1 MKYEKTAFMYKVEE
15 SSTELDITAG
25 IFEAEGGVSEYHL
38 LLTLV
43 RAGGEF
49 AAQVEAIHEGLGKL
63 LLDKGWGENS
73 VVYRRY
79 FLSDAA
85 NQTEILSSSLT
96 KEAGRNIS
104 VIQQAPA
111 NGSKIALWVYGQFG
125 HRKEERYFRHF
136 WTTQSRYMGGNSEQQ
151 TDFLLTAYNREL
163 LENQCAIGIN
173 CIRTWFFVRD
183 IDVNYAGVVKAR
195 RTLFGQWGLNKDT
208 HYIASTGI
216 EGRSADPR
224 SCVMPEAYAVSGLKP
239 EQVSYLYAL
248 SHLNPTWEYGV
259 TFERG
264 VSILYGDRRQAY
276 ISGTASID
284 NKGNIVGRGDIVKQV
299 FRMWENVEALLK
311 EGGYVFED
319 VCQMIIY
326 IRDSGDYITVKR
338 LFDERFPRIPR
349 VIVLAAVCRSGWLVE
364 MECIALK
371 KQHNPEFR
379 NFE

>member
-224 SCVMPEAYAVSGLKP
+224 SCVMLEAYAVSGLKP

-248 SHLNPTWEYGV
+248 SYLNPTWEYGV

-284 NKGNIVGRGDIVKQV
+284 NKGNIVGPGDIVKQV

-338 LFDERFPRIPR
+338 LFDERFPWLPR

>member
-195 RTLFGQWGLNKDT
+195 RTLFVQWGLNKDT

-224 SCVMPEAYAVSGLKP
+224 SCVMLEAYAVSGLKP

-326 IRDSGDYITVKR
+326 LRDSGDYITVKR

>member
-224 SCVMPEAYAVSGLKP
+224 SCVMLEAYAVSGLKP

>member
-224 SCVMPEAYAVSGLKP
+224 SCVMLEAYAVSGLKP

-326 IRDSGDYITVKR
+326 LRDSGDYITVKR

>member
-104 VIQQAPA
+104 VLQQAPA

-224 SCVMPEAYAVSGLKP
+224 SCVMLEAYAVSGLKP

>member
-1 MKYEKTAFMYKVEE
+1 MYKVEE

-195 RTLFGQWGLNKDT
+195 RTLFVQWGLNKDT

-224 SCVMPEAYAVSGLKP
+224 SCVMLEAYAVSGLKP

-326 IRDSGDYITVKR
+326 LRDSGDYITVKR

>member
-1 MKYEKTAFMYKVEE
+1 MKYEKTAFVYKVEE

-224 SCVMPEAYAVSGLKP
+224 SCVMLEAYAVSGLKP

-326 IRDSGDYITVKR
+326 LRDSGDYITVKR

>member
-1 MKYEKTAFMYKVEE
+1 MKYEKTAFVYKVEE

-43 RAGGEF
+43 RTGGEF
-49 AAQVEAIHEGLGKL
+49 AAQVEAIHKGLGKL

-224 SCVMPEAYAVSGLKP
+224 SCVMLEAYAVSGLKP

-326 IRDSGDYITVKR
+326 LRDSGDYITVKR